1 MMDTF
6 TFDTAD
12 VKYTVSKNVEHLHVL
27 KRFYCLNATVIL
39 DYLFPSPSSFTKWFL
54 S

>member
-12 VKYTVSKNVEHLHVL
+12 VKYTVYKNVEHLHVL
-27 KRFYCLNATVIL
+27 KKIL
-39 DYLFPSPSSFTKWFL
+39 LLECYSDLRLPFSFSVL
-54 S
+54 LY

>member
-12 VKYTVSKNVEHLHVL
+12 VKYTVYKNVEHLHVL
-27 KRFYCLNATVIL
+27 KNFIA
-39 DYLFPSPSSFTKWFL
+39 
-54 S
+54 